1 MTWEKSCWV
10 CKGGCVGLR
19 IDFSGAGEGGELDTD
34 WEKIRVSE
42 E

>member
-19 IDFSGAGEGGELDTD
+19 IDFSGGGGGVGYRLGED
-34 WEKIRVSE
+34 KSK
-42 E
+42 